1 MIKAIIFDLDGTLI
15 DSETL
20 WKEAEI
26 EVFGQL
32 GVILTPEQCQQT
44 VGLSAPQ
51 VVKYWYNKMPW
62 KSDRSFDEITHD
74 ILQRVIEL
82 IYKEAS
88 LKEGVHEII
97 DFFLSKELPMV
108 IASSSPKSYI
118 KNFVRHFQL
127 DGVFKKVFSALDEE
141 YVKPHPA
148 VYISAARYLGVD
160 RADCLAFED
169 SFFGLLSAK
178 SAYMKTV
185 AVLEQQDYLSSKF
198 DFADVKIDS
207 LNKFD
212 QQQFDFLNKL
222 D

>member
-1 MIKAIIFDLDGTLI
+1 MIKAVIFDLDGTLI
-15 DSETL
+15 DSEIL
-20 WKEAEI
+20 WKQAEI
-26 EVFGQL
+26 EVFKQL
-32 GVILTPEQCQQT
+32 GVTLTMEQCQKT
-44 VGLSAPQ
+44 NGLSAPQ
-51 VVKYWYNKMPW
+51 VVKYWYNKKPW
-62 KSDRSFDEITHD
+62 ESKRSFDEITHD

-82 IYKEAS
+82 IYEKAS
-88 LKEGVHEII
+88 LKEGVHETI
-97 DFFLSKELPMV
+97 DFFLDKQLPMV

-118 KNFVRHFQL
+118 KDFVRHFKL

-148 VYISAARYLGVD
+148 VYISAARYLGLD

-178 SAYMKTV
+178 SAYMKAV
-185 AVLEQQDYLSSKF
+185 AVLDKMDYPSGKF

-207 LNKFD
+207 LNKFN
-212 QQQFDFLNKL
+212 QQHFDVLNKM